1 MINMNNTEKEI
12 TAIDVQ
18 IGASIAS
25 IIAVIISITLLY
37 NQKLDLKNK
46 QTFFNP
52 KQTQKISEFARD
64 ILLIVAIVFLLV
76 NYQLYNI
83 SKEEGEDLKPYEL
96 QIVASYLS
104 IIAALIALYVVRNP
118 ANRGEIADVENPII

>member
-1 MINMNNTEKEI
+1 MDNTQKEI
-12 TAIDVQ
+12 NAVDIQ
-18 IGASIAS
+18 IVASIAS
-25 IIAVIISITLLY
+25 IAAVIISIALLY
-37 NQKLDLKNK
+37 NQKLDLKGQ
-46 QTFFNP
+46 QTLFTP
-52 KQTQKISEFARD
+52 KQTQQISEFTRY
-64 ILLIVAIVFLLV
+64 ILLVIAVVFLII

-118 ANRGEIADVENPII
+118 SNIGEISDVENPII

>member
-12 TAIDVQ
+12 TAVDIQ
-18 IGASIAS
+18 IGASITS
-25 IIAVIISITLLY
+25 IIAVIISIALLY
-37 NQKLDLKNK
+37 NQKLDLKGE
-46 QTFFNP
+46 QTLFTP
-52 KQTQKISEFARD
+52 KQTQQISEFTRD
-64 ILLIVAIVFLLV
+64 ILLVVSVVFLIV

-118 ANRGEIADVENPII
+118 ANRGEISDVENPII

>member
-1 MINMNNTEKEI
+1 MDNTEKEI
-12 TAIDVQ
+12 TAVDIQ

-25 IIAVIISITLLY
+25 IAAVIISIALLY
-37 NQKLDLKNK
+37 NQKLDLKGQ
-46 QTFFNP
+46 QTLFTP
-52 KQTQKISEFARD
+52 KQTQQISEFTRD

-76 NYQLYNI
+76 NYQLYYI

-118 ANRGEIADVENPII
+118 SNRGEISDVENPII

>member
-1 MINMNNTEKEI
+1 MNMDNTQKEI
-12 TAIDVQ
+12 NAVDIQ
-18 IGASIAS
+18 IVASIAS
-25 IIAVIISITLLY
+25 IAAVIISIALLY
-37 NQKLDLKNK
+37 NQKLDLKGQ
-46 QTFFNP
+46 QTLFTP
-52 KQTQKISEFARD
+52 KQTQQISEFTRY
-64 ILLIVAIVFLLV
+64 ILLVIAVVFLII

-118 ANRGEIADVENPII
+118 SNIGEISDVENPII

>member
-1 MINMNNTEKEI
+1 MDNTQKEI
-12 TAIDVQ
+12 NAVDIQ

-25 IIAVIISITLLY
+25 IAAIIISIALLY
-37 NQKLDLKNK
+37 NQKLDLKGQ
-46 QTFFNP
+46 QTLFTP
-52 KQTQKISEFARD
+52 KQTQQISEFTRY
-64 ILLIVAIVFLLV
+64 ILLVIAVVFLII

-118 ANRGEIADVENPII
+118 SNRGEISDVENPII